1 MNTRLFAVSSCIVLL
16 TYASCSMIR
25 HRKSQALMPGTWQST
40 AIAIDGD
47 SKDWPSPYPNYDAT
61 AMVAYATS
69 NDKEN
74 LYITMETGDEMT
86 QLKILKQ
93 GMTVSIDTTAG
104 KQQAIKINY
113 PLENDNDPLE
123 MSELLHG
130 AKTTH
135 MSRPMQQKIAK
146 LTREANQFSIEGS
159 GGCNGGFVVTQATSC
174 GIKVRMAMDEYKEL
188 VWEAVIPFK
197 TIYNKET
204 ITAADAGKPM
214 SVCFAVK
221 GFKHPQSKGEEN
233 NNTSMN
239 TNMAGGGT
247 MNSGMPGSG
256 NARRGGGGTRNIS
269 NDPMQHLYETTKT
282 WKHFG
287 LAWQQ

>member
-1 MNTRLFAVSSCIVLL
+1 MLYMIIKRIPRIGVFTLIVL
-16 TYASCSMIR
+16 ASCSSLKN
-25 HRKSQALMPGTWQST
+25 RKSQALMPGTWQST
-40 AIAIDGD
+40 PIAVDGD

-74 LYITMETGDEMT
+74 LYITMETGDEVT
-86 QLKILKQ
+86 QLKIVKQ

-104 KQQAIKINY
+104 KQQALKINY
-113 PLENDNDPLE
+113 PLQNDNDPNDMAEINPRAQHL
-123 MSELLHG
+123 
-130 AKTTH
+130 
-135 MSRPMQQKIAK
+135 SRPVQLKIGK
-146 LTREANQFSIEGS
+146 LAHEANQLSLEGFGNCS
-159 GGCNGGFVVTQATSC
+159 GGYTVTQTTPC

-197 TIYNKET
+197 VIYNREK
-204 ITAADAGKPM
+204 ITTADAGKPI

-221 GFKHPQSKGEEN
+221 GFRHPQGKEEN

-239 TNMAGGGT
+239 TRTGGS

-256 NARRGGGGTRNIS
+256 IAKRGSTGRGVS
-269 NDPMQHLYETTKT
+269 NDPMANLYETTKT
-282 WKHFG
+282 WKHF
-287 LAWQQ
+287 AIAYQP